1 MNKLSQEYE
10 ESLLEKNYLL
20 DDIIALEK
28 SILMIKE

>member
-10 ESLLEKNYLL
+10 ESLLEKNFLL

-28 SILMIKE
+28 SILMIK